1 MERCHLESD
10 AVHNQD
16 SVARKG
22 GGINDVSEA
31 DASGLQYTT
40 ACKNAGIPEH
50 ENTPLLCHVDW
61 FHVFESMRQI
71 AVRLTEEQAR
81 MEAVS
86 IMNVILMTTDAYSER
101 EKLGGILVFEAV
113 ALLLRKEAGLFCRKE
128 AVHLLFL
135 LLNCPNILRTFCSS
149 CRPAEDHA
157 ESPDHGTKNPAFE
170 ASCGIL
176 EGLADCIVG
185 CERGVKELILCR
197 NAIIVLA
204 FLASSGKLGLEI
216 FLFHKLSK
224 RTNFLG
230 LILQVLLSEADVDAF
245 ESCSAPEVSKER
257 ALLLREALILLNR
270 LASQPAYSAAFSQV
284 LTSCRD
290 IVSLAIEVAN
300 RLSKK
305 SRRLLKSD
313 SITRQMRESEVVEL
327 ARIFKKRVFS
337 FLGESYS

>member
-1 MERCHLESD
+1 MCFSCSYNVLGLL
-10 AVHNQD
+10 
-16 SVARKG
+16 KG
-22 GGINDVSEA
+22 
-31 DASGLQYTT
+31 
-40 ACKNAGIPEH
+40 
-50 ENTPLLCHVDW
+50 
-61 FHVFESMRQI
+61 
-71 AVRLTEEQAR
+71 
-81 MEAVS
+81 
-86 IMNVILMTTDAYSER
+86 
-101 EKLGGILVFEAV
+101 
-113 ALLLRKEAGLFCRKE
+113 
-128 AVHLLFL
+128 
-135 LLNCPNILRTFCSS
+135 PNILRTFCSS
-149 CRPAEDHA
+149 CQLAEDHA
-157 ESPDHGTKNPAFE
+157 ESPDQGAKNPAFE

-176 EGLADCIVG
+176 DGLAECIVG

-204 FLASSGKLGLEI
+204 FLASSGKMGLEI

-230 LILQVLLSEADVDAF
+230 LILQLLLSEADVDAF
-245 ESCSAPEVSKER
+245 EACPAPEVSKER

-313 SITRQMRESEVVEL
+313 SSTRQMRESEVVEL
-327 ARIFKKRVFS
+327 ARVFKKRVFS